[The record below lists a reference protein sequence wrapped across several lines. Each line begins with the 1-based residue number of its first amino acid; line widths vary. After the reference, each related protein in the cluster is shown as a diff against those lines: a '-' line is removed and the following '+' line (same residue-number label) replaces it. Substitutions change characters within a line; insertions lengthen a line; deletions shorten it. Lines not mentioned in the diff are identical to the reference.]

1 MSDKSKAFTDL
12 ESAEYMVEGETVA
25 QIVVA
30 LLNLV
35 LAFVTPEQAKAL
47 LDDAAVRSANE
58 AADALEKAKFGN

>member
-1 MSDKSKAFTDL
+1 MSDKTKTFSEL

-47 LDDAAVRSANE
+47 LDDASVRAAND